1 MSLARYASDRG
12 DAERGLS
19 LLRRAGAT
27 AEHDLAVLLER
38 FQPAPR
44 PGLGRNHPCWCGS
57 GRKYKVCHLRR
68 ERLPQ
73 PPSGPAWL
81 YQRKRGQ
88 LSGWFLGA
96 HLGWPSW
103 LVVAARIAVGVAAA
117 IVGPV
122 P

>member
-1 MSLARYASDRG
+1 MIAL
-12 DAERGLS
+12 
-19 LLRRAGAT
+19 
-27 AEHDLAVLLER
+27 VLV
-38 FQPAPR
+38 AA
-44 PGLGRNHPCWCGS
+44 LGG
-57 GRKYKVCHLRR
+57 G
-68 ERLPQ
+68 
-73 PPSGPAWL
+73 WL
-81 YQRKRGQ
+81 GFQ

>member
-1 MSLARYASDRG
+1 VDEKFDRKFRVCFPLAAHALMFIRCASCRHSVTRHLG
-12 DAERGLS
+12 GCDA
-19 LLRRAGAT
+19 
-27 AEHDLAVLLER
+27 
-38 FQPAPR
+38 
-44 PGLGRNHPCWCGS
+44 
-57 GRKYKVCHLRR
+57 Y
-68 ERLPQ
+68 
-73 PPSGPAWL
+73 
-81 YQRKRGQ
+81 RKRALIALVLVASLGCGWLGFQ